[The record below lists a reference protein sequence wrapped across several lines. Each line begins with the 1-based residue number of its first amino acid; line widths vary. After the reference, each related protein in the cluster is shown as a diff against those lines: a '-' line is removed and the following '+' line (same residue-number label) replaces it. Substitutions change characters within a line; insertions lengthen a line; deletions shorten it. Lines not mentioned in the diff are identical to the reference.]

1 MPPRIQHSC
10 VAVIG
15 DLHVGSPENPQLE
28 DFRCDDAFAGLLRDE
43 IPKLAG
49 GEHATLIING
59 DFIDFPQILPEL
71 GETSSE
77 ERLGTTEAESL
88 RRVAKAVKGH
98 PRVFAALRSFL
109 EAGNQVLLLPGN
121 HDIDLHFPTVLGAV
135 REAVG
140 AGVGTTLEPGFAF
153 VAEGAIEE
161 RGVFIEHGNQ
171 YTYDNRF
178 DHWSDPVRPVG
189 GGAPRIERPWG
200 TLFMDLVYNDIE
212 QAYPFVNKVRP
223 PWALALIILR
233 AVQEDLGASTKAI
246 ARLVLFFVLH
256 GGRLLW
262 ERAPGTDEA
271 TFAVDEAAEPGG
283 VMPTRGD
290 VETVMQE
297 LGLAMTDERR
307 ETVIDE
313 VMAST
318 LASGGPAELS
328 ARSDE
333 TVRGLLGGTD
343 ERGLEQRIRDLAVTR
358 GVRVAVFGHTHE
370 PEDRVDVST
379 AGACRV
385 LNPGGWIPRIVV
397 APGTF
402 PSLQE
407 LRNAKPQHDVR
418 YAWLTLG
425 EQAANG
431 EGPAGTLVKSPS
443 LTPDHGLH
451 DRGRPRGGNQ

>member
-15 DLHVGSPENPQLE
+15 DLHVGSPENAQLE
-28 DFRCDDAFAGLLRDE
+28 DFRCDDAFARLLSDG
-43 IPKLAG
+43 IPTRAG
-49 GEHATLIING
+49 GELATLIING

-77 ERLGTTEAESL
+77 ERLGTTEAQSL
-88 RRVAKAVKGH
+88 RRVAKAVTGH
-98 PRVFAALRSFL
+98 PRVFAALGSFL

-140 AGVGTTLEPGFAF
+140 AGVGTTFEPGFAF

-178 DHWSDPVRPVG
+178 DHWSDPVRPVA

-262 ERAPGTDEA
+262 ERARDR
-271 TFAVDEAAEPGG
+271 DEAAFAAGGAAATGG
-283 VMPTRGD
+283 VMPTRSD
-290 VETVMQE
+290 IETVMQE
-297 LGLAMTDERR
+297 LGLTMTDERR
-307 ETVIDE
+307 ATVIDE

-318 LASGGPAELS
+318 MASGGPAALS
-328 ARSDE
+328 DGSDE
-333 TVRGLLGGTD
+333 TVKGLLGGTD
-343 ERGLEQRIRDLAVTR
+343 ERGLAQRLRDLAVSR
-358 GVRVAVFGHTHE
+358 GVRVAVLGHTHE
-370 PEDRVDVST
+370 PEDRVDESA

-385 LNPGGWIPRIVV
+385 LNPGGWIPRIVI

-407 LRNAKPQHDVR
+407 LRNAKLQHDVR
-418 YAWLTLG
+418 YAWLELG
-425 EQAANG
+425 AQGATGAA
-431 EGPAGTLVKSPS
+431 PTGTLVKLP
-443 LTPDHGLH
+443 
-451 DRGRPRGGNQ
+451 

>member
-1 MPPRIQHSC
+1 MPSRIQHSY

-15 DLHVGSPENPQLE
+15 DLHVGSPENAQLE

-43 IPKLAG
+43 IPKRAG
-49 GEHATLIING
+49 GEHATLVVNG
-59 DFIDFPQILPEL
+59 DFIDFPQILPKL
-71 GETSSE
+71 GETSPA

-140 AGVGTTLEPGFAF
+140 VGVGTKLEPGFTF

-178 DHWSDPVRPVG
+178 DHWSDPVRPVA
-189 GGAPRIERPWG
+189 GGALRIERPWG
-200 TLFMDLVYNDIE
+200 TLFMDLVYSDIK
-212 QAYPFVNKVRP
+212 QAYPFVNKVHP
-223 PWALALIILR
+223 PQALAWIILR
-233 AVQEDLGASTKAI
+233 AIQDDPAASTKAI
-246 ARLVLFFVLH
+246 ARLVLFFVVH
-256 GGRLLW
+256 GGRVLW
-262 ERAPGTDEA
+262 EHAPTREEA
-271 TFAVDEAAEPGG
+271 TLAAGAAAGAGG
-283 VMPTRGD
+283 VMPTRSD
-290 VETVMQE
+290 IETMMQT
-297 LGLAMTDERR
+297 LGLAMDAERR
-307 ETVIDE
+307 ATVIDE
-313 VMAST
+313 VVAT
-318 LASGGPAELS
+318 LPATHESAEFTGG
-328 ARSDE
+328 SDE
-333 TVRGLLGGTD
+333 ARRGLLGGTD
-343 ERGLEQRIRDLAVTR
+343 ERGLEQRIRDLAASR
-358 GVRVAVFGHTHE
+358 GVRVVVLGHTHE
-370 PEDRVDVST
+370 PEDRVDESA

-385 LNPGGWIPRIVV
+385 LNPGGWIPRLVV

-407 LRNAKPQHDVR
+407 LRNAKLQHDLR

-425 EQAANG
+425 EQGANG
-431 EGPAGTLVKSPS
+431 EGPTGTLVKLS
-443 LTPDHGLH
+443 
-451 DRGRPRGGNQ
+451 

>member
-15 DLHVGSPENPQLE
+15 DLHVGSPENAQLE
-28 DFRCDDAFAGLLRDE
+28 DFRCDHAFAGLLRDE
-43 IPKLAG
+43 IPKRAG
-49 GEHATLIING
+49 GELATLIING
-59 DFIDFPQILPEL
+59 DFIDFPQILPKL

-77 ERLGTTEAESL
+77 ERLGTTEAQSL

-98 PRVFAALRSFL
+98 PRVFAALGSFL

-140 AGVGTTLEPGFAF
+140 AGVGTKLEPGFAF

-178 DHWSDPVRPVG
+178 DHWSDPVRSVAG
-189 GGAPRIERPWG
+189 GEPRIERPWG

-233 AVQEDLGASTKAI
+233 AVQDDPAASTKVM

-256 GGRLLW
+256 GGRVLW

-271 TFAVDEAAEPGG
+271 TFAAGDAGKARG
-283 VMPTRGD
+283 VTPTRSD
-290 VETVMQE
+290 VETMMQE
-297 LGLAMTDERR
+297 LGLDMSAERR
-307 ETVIDE
+307 ATVIDE
-313 VMAST
+313 VVASLPAT
-318 LASGGPAELS
+318 DEPAELCDG
-328 ARSDE
+328 SDE

-343 ERGLEQRIRDLAVTR
+343 EHGLGQRIRDLAASR
-358 GVRVAVFGHTHE
+358 GVRVAVLGHTHE
-370 PEDRVDVST
+370 PEDRVDES

-397 APGTF
+397 APLTF

-407 LRNAKPQHDVR
+407 LRNAKLQHDLR

-425 EQAANG
+425 NQGTNG
-431 EGPAGTLVKSPS
+431 GGPTGTLVKLS
-443 LTPDHGLH
+443 
-451 DRGRPRGGNQ
+451 